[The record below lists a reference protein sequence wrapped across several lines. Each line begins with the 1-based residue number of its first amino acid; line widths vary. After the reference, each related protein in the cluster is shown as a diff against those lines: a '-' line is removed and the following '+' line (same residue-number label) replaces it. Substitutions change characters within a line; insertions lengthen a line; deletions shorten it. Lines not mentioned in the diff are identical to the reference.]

1 MIQEII
7 KVIFGGYILHDKEV
21 ITVIFGGSSGI
32 GASLTLGLAEYG
44 HTVIPVSRTKFKVN
58 NIVQELDKRGLKHLG
73 EITADITKYNE
84 IESVLK
90 KVLDNFGRVNN
101 LINSAG
107 AFVKKETVSIT
118 EDEWQEVIDVN
129 LKGTFL
135 TCQIFGKNMIKEG
148 NGGSIVNIASLG
160 AHRGLLETSPYCASK
175 GGVLLLTKSL
185 AVEWAKYNIRVNC
198 ISPGVFETP
207 LNKQALAIPERRKRI
222 ISRTP
227 MGRIGN
233 TSELVGA
240 AIFLTSSDLSAFVTG
255 ITIPVDG
262 GFLAWGF

>member
-1 MIQEII
+1 LLKESISI
-7 KVIFGGYILHDKEV
+7 IFGGFILQSKEA

-44 HTVIPVSRTKFKVN
+44 HTVVPVSRTKVKIDK
-58 NIVQELDKRGLKHLG
+58 IVQELDKRGLNHLG
-73 EITADITKYNE
+73 GITADVTKQNE

-90 KVLDNFGRVNN
+90 TVLDNFGQVNN

-118 EDEWQEVIDVN
+118 EDEWEEVINVN

-135 TCQIFGKNMIKEG
+135 TCQIIGKNMIKKG
-148 NGGSIVNIASLG
+148 IGGSIINIASLG

-198 ISPGVFETP
+198 ISPGVFKTP
-207 LNKQALAIPERRKRI
+207 LNKQALAIPERRDRI

-227 MGRIGN
+227 MGRIGQ

-240 AIFLTSSDLSAFVTG
+240 TIFLTSNDLSAFVTG

-262 GFLAWGF
+262 GYLAWGI